1 MGVASLVLG
10 ICSVVLAVF
19 FGSAGWLAALLGLIG
34 VILGAVANKK
44 QKTGVAT
51 AGVVLSIIGLVLG
64 LLFYVA
70 CIACIGS
77 LGGLSALDF

>member
-10 ICSVVLAVF
+10 ICSLVVAVF

-34 VILGAVANKK
+34 LILGAAANKK

-51 AGVVLSIIGLVLG
+51 AGVVMSIIGMVLG
-64 LLFYVA
+64 LLFYIA
-70 CIACIGS
+70 CIACIG
-77 LGGLSALDF
+77 GLASMDLY